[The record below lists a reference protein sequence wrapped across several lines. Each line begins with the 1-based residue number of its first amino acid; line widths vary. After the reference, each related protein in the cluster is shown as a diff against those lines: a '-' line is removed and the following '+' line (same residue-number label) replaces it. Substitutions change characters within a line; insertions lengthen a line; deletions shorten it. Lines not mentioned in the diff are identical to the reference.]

1 MVHKQFL
8 PCVNCD
14 LDNGD
19 MTLSQG
25 NDTFVWYIIK
35 IQHGSGE
42 L

>member
-1 MVHKQFL
+1 MVQKQFL

-25 NDTFVWYIIK
+25 HDTFVWYIIK